1 MQIKDL
7 RILVVDDNVYKLM
20 SIKRALEYNGVTMI
34 TTVNNQEDV
43 FSELAIPGAHYDV
56 IVTDMQYPLTS
67 GSSVNCDAGYILI
80 DRLKEQK
87 IDIPVI
93 ICSSDNVSPGDAIG
107 TVWYNGLRELEY
119 DMYEQL
125 LYVVSLV
132 DER

>member
-80 DRLKEQK
+80 DRLKEQGK
-87 IDIPVI
+87 DIPVI
-93 ICSSDNVSPGDAIG
+93 ICSSDNVVLRSCPYLSQTSSLKFSSCHSLSNHEFS
-107 TVWYNGLRELEY
+107 TV
-119 DMYEQL
+119 
-125 LYVVSLV
+125 
-132 DER
+132 